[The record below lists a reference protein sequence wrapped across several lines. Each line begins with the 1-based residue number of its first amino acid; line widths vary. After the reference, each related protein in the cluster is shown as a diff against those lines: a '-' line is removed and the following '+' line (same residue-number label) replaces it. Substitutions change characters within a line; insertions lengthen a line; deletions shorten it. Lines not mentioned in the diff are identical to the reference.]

1 MGQTGEGSVLSADSM
16 LLRIDETGLFLGEE
30 LAGTPTLVVF
40 SVFPIRCLF
49 CFDVVCCLF
58 TGVWH
63 H

>member
-1 MGQTGEGSVLSADSM
+1 MGQTGEGSVLTADSM

-49 CFDVVCCLF
+49 LF
-58 TGVWH
+58 
-63 H
+63 